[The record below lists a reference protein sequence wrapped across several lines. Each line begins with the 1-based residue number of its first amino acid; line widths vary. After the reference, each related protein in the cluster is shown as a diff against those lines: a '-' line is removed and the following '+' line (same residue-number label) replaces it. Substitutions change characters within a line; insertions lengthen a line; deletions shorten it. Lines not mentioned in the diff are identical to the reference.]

1 MWYKCLYQMMIWF
14 TFPSPI
20 QWCSQDA
27 MVKDTLER
35 ATEPNLNIKAYL
47 EDAYIHPVFKSMQI
61 DSISSVDDEENN
73 PIVATKRNSRKGSI
87 AASDSVL
94 ETGIWETYNWFFP
107 ILHWALISSIVFV
120 PGLTTGSFAS
130 SCPYN
135 IHMYTYILS
144 KILFI
149 TDSGPFCR
157 KFFRIYLCSKICT
170 TH

>member
-1 MWYKCLYQMMIWF
+1 
-14 TFPSPI
+14 
-20 QWCSQDA
+20 

-94 ETGIWETYNWFFP
+94 ETGI
-107 ILHWALISSIVFV
+107 
-120 PGLTTGSFAS
+120 
-130 SCPYN
+130 
-135 IHMYTYILS
+135 
-144 KILFI
+144 
-149 TDSGPFCR
+149 
-157 KFFRIYLCSKICT
+157 
-170 TH
+170 